1 MRKPRYVQMT
11 EEQFPNPYTNRQLP
25 ASGGNSAFATT
36 PATAEPTEAGV
47 EPAGVDKADR
57 EKHPH
62 RFSVSRTFPLRTW
75 LVVLII
81 SISGLGLLASAVAVS
96 SIMKESVYTRI
107 DEDLQS
113 SVVGW
118 ASSSELFSADQTARP
133 PSEYVVLKIF
143 SDGNT
148 VIFNDR
154 GAIPDATQLII
165 DAGPE
170 TVSSAANSTRDTR
183 WRAIATVEGNVT
195 TVVAKDLNRED
206 QLLKRLNIG
215 LVVISL
221 LVLSLMAAMGYY
233 LIRRALRPLHEV
245 ERTAQAIAAGDLDR
259 RVPQWPTNTEVGQLA
274 HTLNVMLEQV
284 QDSVETAQR
293 KEEQMRRFV
302 GDASHELR
310 TPLTSVRGYTELY
323 RSGAT
328 QDIDRVLTKID
339 DESHRM
345 SSLVEDL
352 LALTRAE
359 GAKLEKRPVD
369 LLELGLGV
377 ASTARAAFP
386 GREVK
391 IINDTSSVPVVLG
404 DPGKLHQVLLN
415 LVSNGLVHGGP
426 AAKVTLRFTFEG
438 AEVVAAVSDN
448 GRGMEPVVA
457 NHIFERFYRED
468 SSRSRASGGSGLGL
482 AIVKSLVEQHRGK
495 ISVSSTLGEG
505 TTFTVRLHRLME

>member
-1 MRKPRYVQMT
+1 MT
-11 EEQFPNPYTNRQLP
+11 EEQIPNPYADRQLP
-25 ASGGNSAFATT
+25 AASDTAAAPTS
-36 PATAEPTEAGV
+36 PATAAPGLAPTEAGV
-47 EPAGVDKADR
+47 TEPGVERAGG
-57 EKHPH
+57 EKSPH
-62 RFSVSRTFPLRTW
+62 RFSVSRTIPLRTW

-81 SISGLGLLASAVAVS
+81 SISGLGLAVSAVGVS

-113 SVVGW
+113 SLVGW
-118 ASSSELFSADQTARP
+118 ASSSELFSADQSARP

-143 SDGNT
+143 PDGQT
-148 VIFNDR
+148 FVFNDR
-154 GAIPDATQLII
+154 GAIPDATRLVI
-165 DAGPE
+165 DGQPE
-170 TVSSAANSTRDTR
+170 TVSSADKSTRDTR
-183 WRAIATVEGNVT
+183 WRAIASVEGSVT

-206 QLLKRLNIG
+206 QLLQRLNIG

-221 LVLSLMAAMGYY
+221 LVLSLMAGVGYY
-233 LIRRALRPLHEV
+233 LIRRALRPLREV

-274 HTLNVMLEQV
+274 HALNVMLEQV
-284 QDSVETAQR
+284 QDSVETAQM

-391 IINDTSSVPVVLG
+391 IVNDTSAVPVVRG

-415 LVSNGLVHGGP
+415 LVTNGLVHGGP
-426 AAKVTLRFTFEG
+426 DSKVTLRFTFEG
-438 AEVVAAVSDN
+438 DEVITAVSDN

-457 NHIFERFYRED
+457 NHIFERFYRAD
-468 SSRSRASGGSGLGL
+468 ASRSRASGGSGLGL

-505 TTFTVRLHRLME
+505 TTFTVRLKRLME